1 MLTKKISALYA
12 KYRPKNQ
19 EDKEKILKYAAK
31 KREQNPNVTNY
42 QLAEEIYEELVL
54 AMADLNESMK
64 KNKEPKKIQSN
75 LKTWTYG
82 S

>member
-1 MLTKKISALYA
+1 MQ
-12 KYRPKNQ
+12 R
-19 EDKEKILKYAAK
+19 K